1 MQQISPPAGN
11 GDIDTILVQAE
22 GDTGDHTDRKS
33 DFNQSM
39 AESGNVE
46 PNRARRSTRPPSMTA
61 MRGGTSEPCKGTAI
75 PSRPTPTWP

>member
-11 GDIDTILVQAE
+11 GHIDTILVQAE

-46 PNRARRSTRPPSMTA
+46 PNQGKEVNKAAVYDGNAWRN
-61 MRGGTSEPCKGTAI
+61 I
-75 PSRPTPTWP
+75 